1 VLYPDVPAP
10 YRKVFKEIADGI
22 AQSVDARPLCA
33 MTLTNPADPARIR
46 DFVNTQS
53 PQVVVTLGR
62 IATQA
67 YEASGSVVP
76 QLIGALDISL
86 QTRPGASGMSLAV
99 DPDLLFE
106 QLLAIAPRVKRVL
119 VVYDPRRDT
128 WVMERAR
135 RAAAARGLE
144 LHMEAVSTLVEAAPK
159 YGEYVR
165 NARSGLDA
173 LWLTSNTALT
183 RDPSLRSYLI
193 EQAWL
198 RRVILFSDT
207 LEHAQAGMLFAPYP
221 DARALGKR
229 LGEMA
234 LRLADAPDKPLGIE
248 MLRDIKIALNARIAR
263 HLGLL
268 HGQKDLERF
277 DLVLDATGGIE

>member
-1 VLYPDVPAP
+1 MT
-10 YRKVFKEIADGI
+10 
-22 AQSVDARPLCA
+22 VD
-33 MTLTNPADPARIR
+33 NPADPARLR
-46 DFVNTQS
+46 DFVDTQS
-53 PQVVVTLGR
+53 PRVVVTLGR
-62 IATQA
+62 VATQA
-67 YEASGSVVP
+67 YEASGASVP
-76 QLIGALDISL
+76 QLIGALDVSP
-86 QTRPGASGMSLAV
+86 QTRPGASGVSLAV

-106 QLLAIAPRVKRVL
+106 RLLAMAPTVKRVW
-119 VVYDPRRDT
+119 VVYDPRRDA

-135 RAAAARGLE
+135 RAAAAHGLE
-144 LHMEAVSTLVEAAPK
+144 LRAETASTLVEAAPK

-183 RDPSLRSYLI
+183 HDPSLLSYLI

-221 DARALGKR
+221 DTSALGQR

-268 HGQKDLERF
+268 RGPRDLDRF